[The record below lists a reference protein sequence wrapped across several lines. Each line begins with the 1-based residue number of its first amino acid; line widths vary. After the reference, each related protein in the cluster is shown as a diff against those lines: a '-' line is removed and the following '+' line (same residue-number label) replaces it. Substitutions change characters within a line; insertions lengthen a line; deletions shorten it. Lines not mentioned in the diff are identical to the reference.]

1 MRPRHLIA
9 PVVVVA
15 FEVWLYLE
23 YAQLDA
29 LLHYWLHALLGAVFA
44 VGAVTAVALVRRRAP
59 RGVWSAGALGH
70 LYSAVPDVLFLA
82 AGILHVAWMDV
93 FALHVTVHFIPVPLA
108 TLFALFVLTLG
119 AWAACAL
126 GRRRLCAVTL
136 VAALLLTFVAF
147 AVADAPPS
155 TLEELRAEPRIA
167 LFCPLTPAAGTSL
180 ASHAEA
186 PLV

>member
-9 PVVVVA
+9 PAVVVA
-15 FEVWLYLE
+15 FEVWLWLE

-29 LLHYWLHALLGAVFA
+29 LLHYWLHALLGAAFA
-44 VGAVTAVALVRRRAP
+44 VGAVTGVALVRRRAP
-59 RGVWSAGALGH
+59 RGAWSAGALGH
-70 LYSAVPDVLFLA
+70 LYSAIPDVLFLA

-93 FALHVTVHFIPVPLA
+93 FALHITVHFIPVPLA

-126 GRRRLCAVTL
+126 GRRRLSAASL
-136 VAALLLTFVAF
+136 AAALLLTFVAF
-147 AVADAPPS
+147 AAADAPPS

-167 LFCPLTPAAGTSL
+167 LLCPLAPPAPASL
-180 ASHAEA
+180 ASHPQAA
-186 PLV
+186 RL